1 MVNNLP
7 YTILTKRVRI
17 LPTQWKGKTAAL
29 RAEFIGCKN
38 GCLKS
43 LGVAQNPPSS
53 GQVINN
59 VADRHVEKTDSK
71 FSSILIN
78 KVVINVHFFGL
89 WSSQRQPV
97 SVGIYKKNLDLIQFQ
112 HLKVK

>member
-1 MVNNLP
+1 MINTNLSPDSNKEEALFKANYDKDTPVVNNLP

-59 VADRHVEKTDSK
+59 VPDRHVEKTDFTQS
-71 FSSILIN
+71 FFT
-78 KVVINVHFFGL
+78 NV
-89 WSSQRQPV
+89 
-97 SVGIYKKNLDLIQFQ
+97 
-112 HLKVK
+112 